1 MLKACS
7 IHHCV
12 LGVRARVEDEA
23 VLQDTL
29 VMGNDFFES
38 SEERAVLRERGGIPV
53 GVVTRVEVSL
63 DGLFKEVE
71 VRDAVGH
78 RVELDVLNDA
88 FHLLAVDVQL
98 NFEDVWIEDNLVE
111 LNFRHA
117 EVNLLAA
124 AIQHAGNAVVCAER
138 IGIFFPYALT
148 QRAAQ

>member
-1 MLKACS
+1 MRNGSA
-7 IHHCV
+7 
-12 LGVRARVEDEA
+12 
-23 VLQDTL
+23 TL
-29 VMGNDFFES
+29 TGLPGKDFE
-38 SEERAVLRERGGIPV
+38 
-53 GVVTRVEVSL
+53 
-63 DGLFKEVE
+63 EVE
-71 VRDAVGH
+71 VCDAVGH

-88 FHLLAVDVQL
+88 VHFFAVDVQL
-98 NFEDVWIEDNLVE
+98 DFEDVWIEDNLVE